1 MHPSESVNEHI
12 VEEKSQKE
20 SYREPTLEKREK
32 LIDVTEALASPA
44 PVST

>member
-20 SYREPTLEKREK
+20 SYREPTLEKRRK
-32 LIDVTEALASPA
+32 LINVTEGLGSPD